1 MSIIT
6 KLLIATTGTGFFTLG
21 ASLVPAQ
28 AVLLDFSHGFASN
41 CPECGQ
47 EFSFILDTS
56 VSDINPSPTEG
67 YYPNAIS
74 AIKIDGSLIEQSV
87 TSVRTRSLSIITGPS
102 IPPLSPGN
110 YTQFSYS
117 IVGNT
122 INNPPFGS
130 YNYMYNINLYFQ
142 GNELVNQLSP
152 EPSTYSLRGSFSNA
166 TLGPGGALR
175 GGIPREV
182 YVTLH
187 QDSNSRVVSEPA
199 TVAALGI
206 LGFGFLLKKKVSS

>member
-1 MSIIT
+1 
-6 KLLIATTGTGFFTLG
+6 
-21 ASLVPAQ
+21 
-28 AVLLDFSHGFASN
+28 
-41 CPECGQ
+41 
-47 EFSFILDTS
+47 LDTS

-87 TSVRTRSLSIITGPS
+87 TSVRTRNYPITLGYPDS
-102 IPPLSPGN
+102 TPIPPLSRGN

-117 IVGNT
+117 IVDDT

-130 YNYMYNINLYFQ
+130 YNYMYNISLYFQ

-152 EPSTYSLRGSFSNA
+152 EPLSYSLRGSLSNA
-166 TLGPGGALR
+166 TLGPGGVSR
-175 GGIPREV
+175 GLGPSAV

-187 QDSNSRVVSEPA
+187 QSSNSRLVSEPA

-206 LGFGFLLKKKVSS
+206 LGLGFLLKKKVSS